1 MRRIE
6 LLAPAKDAAI
16 AIAAIDCGADAVYLG
31 APRFSAR
38 DAAGN
43 SIEDIRR
50 VVEYAHPYYVKVY
63 AALNTLLYDDELPI
77 AEKMALELYEA
88 GVDGLIIQD
97 MGLLEL
103 DLPPM
108 PLIASTQ
115 TNNATPEKVKFLEE
129 VGFSRVILAR
139 ELTLEQIRQIRKQT
153 QVELECFVHGALCV
167 GASGQC
173 YMSYA
178 LGGRSGNRGQ
188 CAQPCRRRYTLKD
201 AAGNTLA
208 AERCLLSI
216 KDLNLS
222 DYLEDLLDAGVT
234 SFKIEGRL
242 KDVDYVANVVG
253 FYRRKLDA
261 ILERKGLRKSSSG
274 VVRLKF
280 QPDPQKTFN
289 RGYTDYGIDGKAAEI
304 GSIYT
309 PKSTGQYVGTVVSV
323 GRNDFVLDG
332 DVELHNADGVCFLDA
347 GDHLIGTAVN
357 GVQGRTVMPQ
367 KIDGIRPGLKIF
379 RNYDHEFVK
388 VLDTSPAERKIAI
401 AMVFR
406 EAGSGFQIEAKDEDG
421 NVAEV
426 DILSEKQI
434 AQKPDAA
441 RQTIETQLKKLG
453 NTIFE
458 CTDLR
463 LDLSQMYFFP
473 VSTLNAIKRDVTQK
487 LLDVRRLSLQNRQS
501 IIVGRQSVPY
511 PEKHLSYF
519 GNVLNEKAKAF
530 YRKHGVETIE
540 PGAEMGLDM
549 TGRAVMATKYCL
561 RRQLGLCGGGKLAA
575 PLTLI
580 DEQGRSFR
588 VEFRCGECGMTLYQE

>member
-1 MRRIE
+1 MNKIE
-6 LLAPAKDAAI
+6 LLAPAKDVAV

-31 APRFSAR
+31 SPRFSAR

-43 SIEDIRR
+43 SIEDIHR

-77 AEKMALELYEA
+77 AEKIARDLYEA

-103 DLPPM
+103 DLPPI

-115 TNNATPEKVKFLEE
+115 TNNATPEKVKFLED

-139 ELTLEQIRQIRKQT
+139 ELTLEQIREIRKQT

-167 GASGQC
+167 GTSGQC

-201 AAGNTLA
+201 AGGNTLA
-208 AERCLLSI
+208 ADRHLLSI

-222 DYLEDLLDAGVT
+222 DYLEELLDAGVT

-242 KDVDYVANVVG
+242 KDADYVANVVG
-253 FYRRKLDA
+253 FYRQKLDV
-261 ILERKGLRKSSSG
+261 ILERKGLNKSSSG
-274 VVRLKF
+274 VVRLNF

-289 RGYTDYGIDGKAAEI
+289 RGYTDYGIAGKAVDI

-309 PKSTGQYVGTVVSV
+309 PKSIGQVVGSVVSV

-332 DVELHNADGVCFLDA
+332 TTELHNADGLCFLDA
-347 GDHLIGTAVN
+347 DSNLIGTSVN
-357 GVQGRTVMPQ
+357 GVQGRTVTPQ
-367 KIDGIRPGLKIF
+367 KMDGIHPGLKIF

-388 VLDTSPAERKIAI
+388 VLDKSPAERKIAI
-401 AMVFR
+401 KIVLR
-406 EAGSGFQIEAKDEDG
+406 ETPTGFQLESKDEDG
-421 NVAEV
+421 NTAAAV
-426 DILSEKQI
+426 ISTEKQA

-463 LDLSQMYFFP
+463 LDFLQMYFFP

-487 LLDVRRLSLQNRQS
+487 LLDARQS
-501 IIVGRQSVPY
+501 ALPNHPSPIVHRQSVSY
-511 PEKHLSYF
+511 PQKHLTYL
-519 GNVLNEKAKAF
+519 GNVLNEKARAF
-530 YRKHGVETIE
+530 YHKHGVETIE
-540 PGAEMGLDM
+540 PGAETGVDM
-549 TGRAVMATKYCL
+549 AGRVVMTTKYCL

-588 VEFRCGECGMTLYQE
+588 VEFRCGVCGMTVYQE